1 MNIML
6 ILCVKQ
12 QLDSLVDEMNDWKDE
27 GAKVF
32 LSGITSKT
40 SYGFLFLEWGKP
52 IPIRFR
58 QKLRDDPD
66 VIDYLVFGTPLP
78 TISA

>member
-6 ILCVKQ
+6 ILCAKR
-12 QLDSLVDEMNDWKDE
+12 QLDSLVDEMDDWKDE

-32 LSGITSKT
+32 LSGITNKAS
-40 SYGFLFLEWGKP
+40 SGFLFLEWGKP
-52 IPIRFR
+52 IPVRFR

-66 VIDYLVFGTPLP
+66 ITDYLVFGTSLP
-78 TISA
+78 TTPV

>member
-12 QLDSLVDEMNDWKDE
+12 QLDSLVDEMDDWKGE

-32 LSGITSKT
+32 LSGITNKVSD
-40 SYGFLFLEWGKP
+40 GFLFVEWGKP
-52 IPIRFR
+52 IPARFR
-58 QKLRDDPD
+58 QKLRADPD
-66 VIDYLVFGTPLP
+66 VIDYLVFGTSLP
-78 TISA
+78 TTPV